1 MFSINILQQ
10 NQRHFSFAY
19 FDSRPNFGLRRKIN
33 AMEKVV
39 ASAAML
45 LLYVWRSRFDTH
57 IYIYIYV
64 ESIASSAVLL
74 AWMAVVGEYWG
85 VIHPLLS
92 LHTQNNITLGM
103 RNTHRT
109 FSRLLSRNASLHS
122 RPPSTPLHSAKD
134 DDNEE
139 DIEMLADY
147 LMTGAKADNR
157 TGSN

>member
-1 MFSINILQQ
+1 MSSINILQQ
-10 NQRHFSFAY
+10 NKRQFSSAY

-57 IYIYIYV
+57 IYICRKH
-64 ESIASSAVLL
+64 SIVSSAAGM
-74 AWMAVVGEYWG
+74 AWMAVVGEYRG